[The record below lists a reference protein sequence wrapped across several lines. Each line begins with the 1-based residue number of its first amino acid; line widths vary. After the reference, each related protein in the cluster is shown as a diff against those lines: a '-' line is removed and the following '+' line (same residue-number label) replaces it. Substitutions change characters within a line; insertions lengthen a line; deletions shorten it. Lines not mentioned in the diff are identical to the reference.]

1 MEHTYLFL
9 RKEKY
14 ATSKASTISV
24 ILEYLRYLKKNKLI
38 IPDFLMVL
46 PVTNPFL
53 KLNSIIKAIKLINI

>member
-1 MEHTYLFL
+1 MQPQ
-9 RKEKY
+9 KP
-14 ATSKASTISV
+14 STISV

-53 KLNSIIKAIKLINI
+53 KIKFNN